1 MTLFECKPLVIAAL
15 HLPDFA
21 ANRALS
27 MAALEDYTLKNL
39 AVFAAAGVPA
49 VKIQDQTR
57 ADGEAAP
64 ETIAMMA
71 ALVRIARRE
80 FPQIALG
87 VIIQAHDAIAP
98 LAVAHAAGAC
108 FVRMKV
114 FAGAAIAAEG
124 TRQALGPT
132 ARSYRYTLARPD
144 IAILADV
151 HDRTAVPLGEQRLEQ
166 AAQWAQGM
174 GADGLI
180 LTGSSFADSCARIRA
195 VREAGIKRKLL
206 IGGSIDED
214 NVGAALAAADGV
226 IVSAA
231 LMRDQPG
238 ADAIKWDAD
247 KTRRFMD
254 RARAAP

>member
-1 MTLFECKPLVIAAL
+1 MNLFDAKPLVIAAL

-21 ANRALS
+21 ANRATG
-27 MAALEDYTLKNL
+27 MAEMEDYTLKNL

-49 VKIQDQTR
+49 VKIQDQTK
-57 ADGEAAP
+57 AAAAASP
-64 ETIAMMA
+64 ETIAMMS
-71 ALVRIARRE
+71 ALVRLARHE

-87 VIIQAHDAIAP
+87 VIVQAHDALAP

-108 FVRMKV
+108 FVRLKV

-124 TRQALGPT
+124 AREALGPA
-132 ARSYRYTLARPD
+132 ARSYRLALGRPD

-166 AAQWAQGM
+166 AAQWAQGL

-180 LTGSSFADSCARIRA
+180 LTGGSFADSCARVRA
-195 VREAGIKRKLL
+195 VRAAGVKRKLL
-206 IGGSIDED
+206 IGGGVDES
-214 NVGAALAAADGV
+214 NVGAALQEADGV
-226 IVSAA
+226 IVSTA
-231 LMRDQPG
+231 LLRDQPG
-238 ADAIKWDAD
+238 PVKWDAE

-254 RARAAP
+254 RARAAA